1 MIKTSY
7 PNYDPSA
14 GYMTEKIQQAYISN
28 AIKLN
33 VLPMDAHR
41 MPEIVSLVASNNLLK
56 PIQFWQLFSVLGQNN
71 IVRIVHKFYDR
82 VYRDEPWFTSVFAR
96 IGDASHHVR
105 TQASMWLDVM
115 GGGFFYHG
123 AEFRLN
129 FHHQHNAFQ
138 LMNKEGAE
146 RWLKLMVETLD
157 ESEEY
162 MADDNRV
169 RISINT
175 FLTHFMEK
183 YMIDFNFE
191 TTQLFG
197 STNQPM
203 KRKLNFL
210 NMTDAAIE
218 ALSEAELKEGLIG
231 RGINVEGQIDKLALI
246 KKAKSL

>member
-138 LMNKEGAE
+138 LMNREGAIAKQLMAVE
-146 RWLKLMVETLD
+146 NAMKPEHKNMCYLLKYDDFVLD
-157 ESEEY
+157 PENHLKNLY
-162 MADDNRV
+162 
-169 RISINT
+169 
-175 FLTHFMEK
+175 K
-183 YMIDFNFE
+183 
-191 TTQLFG
+191 
-197 STNQPM
+197 
-203 KRKLNFL
+203 FL
-210 NMTDAAIE
+210 NIE
-218 ALSEAELKEGLIG
+218 YYPHYFENLK
-231 RGINVEGQIDKLALI
+231 QIDINGVQYNDKVVGSNMHKVWSGKVRKIYNPYIEKIPERIRKNYGHI
-246 KKAKSL
+246 KF